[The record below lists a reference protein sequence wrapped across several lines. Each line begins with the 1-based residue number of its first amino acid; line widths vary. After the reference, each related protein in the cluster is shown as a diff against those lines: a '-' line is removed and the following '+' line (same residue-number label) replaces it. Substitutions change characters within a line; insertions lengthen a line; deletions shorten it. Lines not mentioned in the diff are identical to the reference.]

1 MSQHKYL
8 MILIGL
14 CTALAACDTAAPS
27 DPTEPGSGSS
37 ETLSDPSLL
46 AGSNSWT
53 AKRSLMPARIFM
65 AAGAINGIIYV
76 VGGRR
81 VDPSTGEIRVLARV
95 DAYNV
100 ASNTWSQA
108 ASLPGPREELN
119 GASVINGK
127 LYVTGGRSSVVSN
140 FLFKA
145 TKTLFVYDPRTNR
158 WTRKADMPHAGCA
171 GVQGVIDGQLYVYLP
186 PVGGGAFC
194 DGSSEMGLFFRYN
207 PSTDTWMRRASPP
220 SDHKDGAGRVINNRL
235 YLAGGSKLSP
245 CAVNGEP
252 TFCDELSAQ
261 LDVYNP
267 ASNTWETKAR
277 LPDIE
282 GGMAAAVLNGKL
294 FLVGGYGRASEGAL
308 VNVDAYD
315 PLTNRWMAKAPLP
328 MGSHSGAAA
337 TVRGRIFYIAGTQVY
352 AYTP

>member
-1 MSQHKYL
+1 MPQKRNAAIWL
-8 MILIGL
+8 GFCLCIL
-14 CTALAACDTAAPS
+14 LAACDSDQPT
-27 DPTEPGSGSS
+27 DPTP
-37 ETLSDPSLL
+37 PSLSEAVL
-46 AGSNSWT
+46 TDPQSLSNSWA
-53 AKRSLMPARIFM
+53 AKRSLMPGRIFM

-81 VDPSTGEIRVLARV
+81 ADQSTSEIRPIARV

-100 ASNTWSQA
+100 ATNTWSQV
-108 ASLPGPREELN
+108 ASLPGAREELN

-127 LYVTGGRSSVVSN
+127 LYVTGGRSNMVSN

-145 TKTLFVYDPRTNR
+145 TKTLFVYDPGTNS

-171 GVQGVIDGQLYVYLP
+171 GVQSVIEGQLYVYLP

-207 PSTDTWMRRASPP
+207 PSTDTWMRRAAPP
-220 SDHKDGAGRVINNRL
+220 SDHKDGAGRVINNQL
-235 YLAGGSKLSP
+235 YLAGGWKLSP

-267 ASNTWETKAR
+267 ASNTWATRAR
-277 LPDIE
+277 LPGIE
-282 GGMAAAVLNGKL
+282 SGMAAAVLNEKL
-294 FLVGGYGRASEGAL
+294 FLVGGFGRASEFAL
-308 VNVDAYD
+308 DNVDAYN

-328 MGSHSGAAA
+328 MGSTGGAAA
-337 TVRGRIFYIAGTQVY
+337 TVDGRIFYISGTQVY